1 LRACRAVRP
10 TTVNASIGDAE
21 RVDWC
26 AIVLAGGRGSR
37 LGDVDKATLRI
48 GADRMLD
55 LVLAGLPDTA
65 RVLVAGPTRTT
76 SRLVEFV
83 ADQTPFGG
91 PVAGLASCLPL
102 VREPAFALLA
112 VDMPDAS
119 PSVAGLVDS
128 LTPDIDAV
136 VPLTP
141 DGHRQPLA
149 AVYRT
154 AGVRSA
160 IAALDD
166 PFGTSMR
173 RMLGMLRVR
182 DVPTS
187 GDHLT
192 DVDTP
197 EDLARRRER

>member
-1 LRACRAVRP
+1 M
-10 TTVNASIGDAE
+10 
-21 RVDWC
+21 DWC

-48 GADRMLD
+48 GSDQLLD
-55 LVLAGLPDTA
+55 LVLAGLPRAT

-91 PVAGLASCLPL
+91 PVAGLASSLPL

-119 PSVAGLVDS
+119 ASVAGLVGS
-128 LTPDIDAV
+128 LTPDVDAV
-136 VPLTP
+136 VPVTP

-154 AGVRSA
+154 TAVRAALAG
-160 IAALDD
+160 LDD
-166 PFGTSMR
+166 PFGASMR
-173 RMLGMLRVR
+173 RMLSLLRVR
-182 DVPTS
+182 DIPTS